1 MGRRIHVL
9 SKGEERGGQ
18 TLYKREKGLGKRRNV
33 FRRFKV
39 GNLLG
44 YNMAISRMRYLFD
57 GPGTYYIDLAASLS
71 LQERKLHRQFKNYHV
86 LGGLIKDSN
95 NESTIELNTA
105 PDTWVTRTALRRGKR
120 IFDKMVKKNTE
131 TAGVVK
137 ARWHDYRVL
146 LDAIQGTNHDTVTG
160 ANTNLRY
167 PCDAAGNYLFTQA
180 ALPELQYSTY
190 HSEDIDWNES
200 VETSE
205 SDRDGDSFRPMI
217 TGVHLP
223 GSGDG
228 DNWARVS
235 LIQSWF
241 ESRNPVDRDEP
252 ITDVIDLDDPLLNLF
267 DVSDVLDE
275 VVTEVST
282 HGDYPPYGQY
292 NHFGMQ
298 MDPRADANITGNVFD
313 GYQHNL
319 PNADANLQRQAMAAT
334 QGGAG
339 AISALNGF
347 SALCGLVQVQIRQ
360 DNGEGLVEMVIDVES
375 EGDEI

>member
-1 MGRRIHVL
+1 
-9 SKGEERGGQ
+9 
-18 TLYKREKGLGKRRNV
+18 
-33 FRRFKV
+33 
-39 GNLLG
+39 
-44 YNMAISRMRYLFD
+44 
-57 GPGTYYIDLAASLS
+57 
-71 LQERKLHRQFKNYHV
+71 
-86 LGGLIKDSN
+86 
-95 NESTIELNTA
+95 
-105 PDTWVTRTALRRGKR
+105 
-120 IFDKMVKKNTE
+120 
-131 TAGVVK
+131 
-137 ARWHDYRVL
+137 
-146 LDAIQGTNHDTVTG
+146 
-160 ANTNLRY
+160 
-167 PCDAAGNYLFTQA
+167 
-180 ALPELQYSTY
+180 
-190 HSEDIDWNES
+190 
-200 VETSE
+200 
-205 SDRDGDSFRPMI
+205 MI
-217 TGVHLP
+217 TGLHLP

-298 MDPRADANITGNVFD
+298 MDPRADANISGSVFE
-313 GYQHNL
+313 GFQHNL

-334 QGGAG
+334 QGGPG

-360 DNGEGLVEMVIDVES
+360 DSGEGLVEMVIDVES